1 MMTLQDFLSGWPLLW
16 PSPGHQCQAPH
27 SPAQLDKQTPKK
39 PLGAED
45 TNSWEMLGKKL
56 LLCLRGWCLI
66 LEPLNHP
73 SVAQGTS
80 PPWHLSWG
88 GVESPPWRTFL
99 HRHKHGRVWRN
110 PWKPPR
116 HWEHWSCTRGPCL
129 SSWLALCCC
138 RHIWLFGLVRGC
150 PYVRIILSLQG
161 YSTRELCNPFV
172 WTVAWEATTGQN
184 QMTWGC
190 FFPWG
195 TGGRREVSSAQRD
208 QGFAERQVQD
218 TVPVLWGGFVSLE
231 LLEAS
236 AWPGHPEKLPLSW
249 GDALCF
255 LLLSWLAA
263 ASQPAPPVWE
273 GVWSGW
279 ERGWAPTGLLPSP
292 ASEQVTSAGPAPSA
306 LECGRLEQ
314 GEPRGTVGWW
324 ELGVVW
330 SNRIL

>member
-27 SPAQLDKQTPKK
+27 SPAQLDKRTPKK

-45 TNSWEMLGKKL
+45 TNSWEMLRKKL
-56 LLCLRGWCLI
+56 LLCLCGWYLI

-99 HRHKHGRVWRN
+99 HCHKHGRVWRN

-161 YSTRELCNPFV
+161 YSTQELCNPFV

-190 FFPWG
+190 FFPVGHWRTSRG
-195 TGGRREVSSAQRD
+195 VLSPARSGLCREAGSGHCPCPVGWLRLSGAAGGICLARPPREAPSVLGRC
-208 QGFAERQVQD
+208 
-218 TVPVLWGGFVSLE
+218 PVLPAAVLAGSSLPACPACVGRGLVRLGE
-231 LLEAS
+231 GLGSHRAS
-236 AWPGHPEKLPLSW
+236 AIL
-249 GDALCF
+249 
-255 LLLSWLAA
+255 
-263 ASQPAPPVWE
+263 
-273 GVWSGW
+273 
-279 ERGWAPTGLLPSP
+279 GL
-292 ASEQVTSAGPAPSA
+292 
-306 LECGRLEQ
+306 
-314 GEPRGTVGWW
+314 
-324 ELGVVW
+324 
-330 SNRIL
+330 